1 MKNFIAEGATV
12 TAPAPA
18 AGTISGN
25 AYLLGT
31 LIGIASTTQPVGT
44 PTAFSLVG
52 VFEVPKVSAE
62 AWTIG
67 AAIYWDDTAKKFT
80 SVVGTN
86 TLAGNAWAAAAN
98 PSAVGRVRLKQ

>member
-1 MKNFIAEGATV
+1 MKNFISEGATI

-18 AGTISGN
+18 AGAVSGN

-31 LIGIASTTQPVGT
+31 LVGIATTTQTVGT

-52 VFEVPKVSAE
+52 VFEVPKVTAE
-62 AWTIG
+62 VWAVG
-67 AAIYWDDTAKKFT
+67 ATVYWDDTAKKFT